1 MILQFLG
8 CSKLRLVII
17 FVYLYL
23 LKYIC
28 LWDNYY
34 LINQLWILF
43 ILCVFM
49 ITIYDEDIVCKCVRA
64 SFVFN
69 FYCTCSGQL
78 NNIVVKR
85 EIKHNKIVC
94 IYRIFLIEVF
104 MFCTF
109 FVRFFL
115 YIFSFLMKQHTF
127 FQHTRAHAL
136 AHF

>member
-8 CSKLRLVII
+8 CSKLWLVII

-78 NNIVVKR
+78 NNIMVKR

-109 FVRFFL
+109 LWDFSLYFFFFNETT
-115 YIFSFLMKQHTF
+115 YILSTHT
-127 FQHTRAHAL
+127 HAL